1 MTDDAVR
8 RRRRGPELERA
19 LLDAAWEEL
28 HSVGYAGF
36 TVDAVAQRAGTSRP
50 VLYRRWPS
58 RARLVLAAVRA
69 HLPPVD
75 APPDTGRLRDDLIAA
90 LRWWRDR
97 YDLVGASIMN
107 GLAGE
112 LDHLPT
118 EDLEVVPDLLAT
130 IVERAAKRGEIGPGA
145 VPAHVVDAPA
155 ALLRHDL
162 VVRHHRPTD
171 DDLAAIVD
179 DIAVPAIER
188 AARREGA

>member
-1 MTDDAVR
+1 MADEAVR
-8 RRRRGPELERA
+8 RRRRGTELERA
-19 LLDAAWEEL
+19 LLDAAWDEL
-28 HSVGYAGF
+28 QSVGYAGF

-58 RARLVLAAVRA
+58 RAQLVLAAVRA
-69 HLPPVD
+69 HLPD
-75 APPDTGRLRDDLIAA
+75 ASPDAIPDTGSLRGDLLAA

-97 YDLVGASIMN
+97 YERVGPSIMN

-118 EDLEVVPDLLAT
+118 EALEIVPEMLTT
-130 IVERAAKRGEIGPGA
+130 IIERAARRGEIGTGA

-162 VVRHHRPTD
+162 VVRHHQPTD
-171 DDLAAIVD
+171 EELTAIVD

-188 AARREGA
+188 AAR